1 MLARDELHDIVSHFY
16 EIDVTNLSAD
26 ESAAKL
32 REILKECRGSLD
44 MSLN

>member
-1 MLARDELHDIVSHFY
+1 MFNSDDLRDVVSHSY
-16 EIDVTNLSAD
+16 EIDVTNLNAD